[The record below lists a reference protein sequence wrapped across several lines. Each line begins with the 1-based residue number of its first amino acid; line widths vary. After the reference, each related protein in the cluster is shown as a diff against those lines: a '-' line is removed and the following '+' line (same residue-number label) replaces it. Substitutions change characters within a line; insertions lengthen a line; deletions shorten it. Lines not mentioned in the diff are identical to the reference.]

1 MKVLILAISLISFSS
16 CFGHKY
22 YVSITDME
30 YNSDKNSIDVSMML
44 TAHDFEHLLE
54 KHFDKTI
61 HIEDVNDTSN
71 VGLFIQKYIS
81 EKFKVF
87 SNNLI
92 CSFEYLGKEVN
103 LKEELFLYFSFNGV
117 ANPLSISVQSSV
129 MFELSK
135 EQQNIVH
142 YKYKDRTKSVTLVS
156 SKNEA
161 EINFD

>member
-1 MKVLILAISLISFSS
+1 MRALLLIIISLSLST

-22 YVSITDME
+22 YVSIADME
-30 YNSDKNSIDVSMML
+30 YNSDKNQIDVSMNL
-44 TAHDFEHLLE
+44 TAHDFEHVLE
-54 KHFDKTI
+54 KYFDRAI
-61 HIEDVNDTSN
+61 HIEDVADSSE

-81 EKFKVF
+81 EKFKVY

-92 CSFEYLGKEVN
+92 CTFEYLGKEVN
-103 LKEELFLYFSFNGV
+103 LKEELFLYFSFKGI
-117 ANPLSISVQSSV
+117 ANPLSISVESSI
-129 MFELSK
+129 MFDLSK

-161 EINFD
+161 EINFE

>member
-1 MKVLILAISLISFSS
+1 MRALLIIIALVSFSTS
-16 CFGHKY
+16 FGHKY
-22 YVSITDME
+22 YVSIADME
-30 YNSDKNSIDVSMML
+30 YNSEKNQIDVSMTL
-44 TAHDFEHLLE
+44 TAHDFEYVLAKYFE
-54 KHFDKTI
+54 RTI
-61 HIEDVNDTSN
+61 HIEDVTDSSE

-81 EKFKVF
+81 ERFKVY

-103 LKEELFLYFSFNGV
+103 LKEELFLYFSFKGV
-117 ANPLSISVQSSV
+117 ANPLSISVESSV
-129 MFELSK
+129 MFDLSK

-161 EINFD
+161 EINFE